1 MNGVRWFGSK
11 DVEARMGCG
20 RCHGGCEMAD
30 ILLFSFSLSFPL
42 FVFPPFFLSR
52 RILSLSFFRLRFS
65 FFRPVPPCRQLMFPQ
80 RTCPCS
86 FRRRGGQSE

>member
-42 FVFPPFFLSR
+42 FVFPPFFFVKEN
-52 RILSLSFFRLRFS
+52 SLSIFFSSSL
-65 FFRPVPPCRQLMFPQ
+65 
-80 RTCPCS
+80 
-86 FRRRGGQSE
+86 